1 MGESQRAEVD
11 VRCLPVV
18 VAVENWRHSF
28 ACTYARISDDRMRQ
42 REKTN
47 RIGKWI
53 NNRAT
58 PNLYLTFSYLLWA
71 SCLRLHLRAHVISTS
86 QHQQLRLRSINTD

>member
-1 MGESQRAEVD
+1 VD
-11 VRCLPVV
+11 GSETAGRCGLRCLFVV

-28 ACTYARISDDRMRQ
+28 ACTYARISDDRMRK

-53 NNRAT
+53 NNRET
-58 PNLYLTFSYLLWA
+58 PNLYLTFFLLVVGVMSSSSLA
-71 SCLRLHLRAHVISTS
+71 
-86 QHQQLRLRSINTD
+86 